1 MMKTGLTVLL
11 VLLTLPLSAAQK
23 GVVPEGQELTY
34 GKRIF
39 EQTCASCHGADGKA
53 NTNVQFIVRPRDLT
67 QSILTEEESYNIISK
82 GSHYWGSAADIMPS
96 FESVYTDDELR
107 AVAKYVGS
115 FNPDVKERIAK
126 LMAESDPIPP
136 EKVAKMD
143 KRGKK
148 IYNRNCAWCHGF
160 EGNGDGDATRNPE
173 MSIFPYA
180 FTRTMLTEDQIFL
193 YAKYGGK
200 FWGTD
205 KEDMPAWGKAGGG
218 KYDDFTL
225 KSVAKYIKENLQTQ
239 K

>member
-1 MMKTGLTVLL
+1 MKPVLTVLL

-23 GVVPEGQELTY
+23 GVVPEGQELAY

-39 EQTCASCHGADGKA
+39 EQTCATCHGANGKA
-53 NTNVQFIVRPRDLT
+53 NTDVKFIVRPRDLT

-126 LMAESDPIPP
+126 LMAESDPILP

-148 IYNRNCAWCHGF
+148 IYKRNCAWCHGF
-160 EGNGDGDATRNPE
+160 EGNGDGEATRNPE

-205 KEDMPAWGKAGGG
+205 KDDMPAWGKAAGG